1 MVTVTAITE
10 VSSSG
15 TSIDLESDIPYH
27 VVSLP
32 VASLHFQLPVVENS
46 EKENVLQGWF
56 LKWAIKHTC
65 CTHLN
70 QRAALKEGYG
80 HGRHQEQ
87 YETRDE

>member
-15 TSIDLESDIPYH
+15 TSIDVESEVPYH

-46 EKENVLQGWF
+46 EKENVLQG
-56 LKWAIKHTC
+56 
-65 CTHLN
+65 
-70 QRAALKEGYG
+70 
-80 HGRHQEQ
+80 
-87 YETRDE
+87 